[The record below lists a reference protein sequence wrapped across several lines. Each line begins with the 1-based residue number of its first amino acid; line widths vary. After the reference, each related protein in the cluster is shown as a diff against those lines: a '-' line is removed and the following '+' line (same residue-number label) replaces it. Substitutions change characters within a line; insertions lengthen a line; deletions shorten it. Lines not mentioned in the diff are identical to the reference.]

1 VPFCQRCSVGR
12 RCDLASGNGASRCPL
27 KAPESA
33 DEKRMGGVLFCGYT
47 YHRASEGGF
56 VRTYFVSCLCAFVL
70 GQAVAMPARAA
81 EEPATAQARQHYLK
95 AQKAYDLGRW
105 DDAIAEYEEAY
116 SLRSDPTFLYNM
128 AQAYRR
134 KGDAQRALDL
144 FRNYLVKVP
153 DSPQRADIEER
164 IRSLKKQLEADQAAK
179 KTLEPGLGAAP
190 AGATTPVAA
199 PPPMAPVTV
208 TPAPADGAANP
219 IVAAQP
225 APAVI
230 PPEPQASP
238 PATVT
243 MFAAPAPTQENRS
256 LRITGMV
263 VGGVGLAAVVTGAIM
278 GLRAK
283 GLADEITS
291 DAQKQPFGTF
301 DRSKYDSGKTAETLQ
316 WVGYGVGAA
325 ALVGG
330 SVLYWLGMPK
340 NTQPATT
347 SITMLPY
354 ASASSVG
361 GQLFVG
367 F

>member
-1 VPFCQRCSVGR
+1 
-12 RCDLASGNGASRCPL
+12 
-27 KAPESA
+27 
-33 DEKRMGGVLFCGYT
+33 M
-47 YHRASEGGF
+47 
-56 VRTYFVSCLCAFVL
+56 RTYFVSCLCAAVL
-70 GQAVAMPARAA
+70 GQVLATPVRAA

-134 KGDAQRALDL
+134 KGDAQRAMDL
-144 FRNYLVKVP
+144 FKNYLVKVP

-164 IRSLKKQLEADQAAK
+164 IRSLKKQLEAEQAAK
-179 KTLEPGLGAAP
+179 RTIEPGPGGTSVSAP
-190 AGATTPVAA
+190 APVA
-199 PPPMAPVTV
+199 PPPPVAPIPTA
-208 TPAPADGAANP
+208 PAPADDAATP
-219 IVAAQP
+219 SVQAAPTVIPAEP
-225 APAVI
+225 APAPSAPVATLA
-230 PPEPQASP
+230 AS
-238 PATVT
+238 
-243 MFAAPAPTQENRS
+243 APMQENRS

-278 GLRAK
+278 GLRAQ
-283 GLADEITS
+283 GLADEITT
-291 DAQKQPFGTF
+291 DAQKQPVGTF
-301 DRSKYDSGKTAETLQ
+301 DKSKYDSGKTAETLQ

-325 ALVGG
+325 ALLGG

-340 NTQPATT
+340 NAEPATT